1 MLGIPAAA
9 EIDVMNDDN
18 AEHYFE
24 HSDQFHVALDLTG
37 GRRGLQALAT
47 AISWWVGHL
56 LAVAVEVEP
65 LTEMREAKLS
75 WYVGLDAD
83 GTRIGDALWNG
94 EELDE
99 QTQARVVGLFR
110 LTFRDP
116 DVVMDKMKGEL
127 VYLILAMD
135 KDKVLRLKP
144 QNLVT
149 GLPIKHLEAV
159 I

>member
-1 MLGIPAAA
+1 MIA
-9 EIDVMNDDN
+9 
-18 AEHYFE
+18 
-24 HSDQFHVALDLTG
+24 
-37 GRRGLQALAT
+37 R
-47 AISWWVGHL
+47 WVGHL
-56 LAVAVEVEP
+56 LAAEVEVEP
-65 LTEMREAKLS
+65 LTEMRETKLS

-83 GTRIGDALWNG
+83 GTRIGDTLWNG
-94 EELDE
+94 DELDE
-99 QTQARVVGLFR
+99 AAQARVVGLFR

-116 DVVMDKMKGEL
+116 DVVMDKVKGEP

-159 I
+159 T

>member
-1 MLGIPAAA
+1 MI
-9 EIDVMNDDN
+9 ERWI
-18 AEHYFE
+18 
-24 HSDQFHVALDLTG
+24 
-37 GRRGLQALAT
+37 
-47 AISWWVGHL
+47 GHL
-56 LAVAVEVEP
+56 LAVEVEVEP

-83 GTRIGDALWNG
+83 GDHDRRRAVERRGARRGDA
-94 EELDE
+94 
-99 QTQARVVGLFR
+99 QARVVGLFR

-116 DVVMDKMKGEL
+116 DVVMDKVKGEP

-135 KDKVLRLKP
+135 PDKVLRLKP

-159 I
+159 T

>member
-1 MLGIPAAA
+1 
-9 EIDVMNDDN
+9 
-18 AEHYFE
+18 
-24 HSDQFHVALDLTG
+24 
-37 GRRGLQALAT
+37 
-47 AISWWVGHL
+47 
-56 LAVAVEVEP
+56 
-65 LTEMREAKLS
+65 MRETKLS
-75 WYVGLDAD
+75 WYVGLDAE

-99 QTQARVVGLFR
+99 ARQARVVGLFQ

-116 DVVMDKMKGEL
+116 DVVLDKVKGEP

-149 GLPIKHLEAV
+149 GLPIKHTEAV